1 MHYFKRNIGDYHKKA
16 GRLTML
22 QHGAYTLLIDACYD
36 RERFPTMD
44 DAIDWCWASTE
55 AEIEAVKFVLSK
67 FFTATDSGEYVQN
80 RIQEE
85 IDNYH
90 KTAETNKRIAI
101 ERETKRREKGTK
113 RAQGVNEAPPNQE
126 PLTTNHKPRTSTQ
139 EPAKEKPA
147 PRVLDFS
154 CWPNPPSKEILA
166 DWKKI
171 RQAKK
176 APLTQT
182 AISRMA
188 PQIKLATDKGYSVDD
203 CIGVAVE
210 KGWTGFKAE
219 WMDNYQRPQGEGV
232 EWTYDHARK
241 IGAGMN
247 LHPGGTENDRDYIKR
262 IKEATQ

>member
-90 KTAETNKRIAI
+90 KTSETNRRIAI
-101 ERETKRREKGTK
+101 ERETKRREKSTK

-126 PLTTNHKPRTSTQ
+126 PLTNNHKPLTK
-139 EPAKEKPA
+139 EPTKARPKDAAQVEEYAKSIQFRIEGQKFIDHYEA
-147 PRVLDFS
+147 NGWMRGK
-154 CWPNPPSKEILA
+154 NRIK
-166 DWKKI
+166 DWKACVRTWKSN
-171 RQAKK
+171 QADNQP
-176 APLTQT
+176 AQ
-182 AISRMA
+182 
-188 PQIKLATDKGYSVDD
+188 PQNKY
-203 CIGVAVE
+203 
-210 KGWTGFKAE
+210 
-219 WMDNYQRPQGEGV
+219 
-232 EWTYDHARK
+232 
-241 IGAGMN
+241 
-247 LHPGGTENDRDYIKR
+247 RDLN
-262 IKEATQ
+262 